1 MCIAFAVCLR
11 LPIPHGFSAL
21 PARNGFFLTPV
32 FPSLQNKDATVNCHG
47 IVPNVHDFTN
57 HHICCIISS
66 AIICCNN
73 IIIIICCITVQNLPR
88 LVFVP
93 VVNRLAN
100 KRLHAWG

>member
-47 IVPNVHDFTN
+47 IVPNVHDFT
-57 HHICCIISS
+57 
-66 AIICCNN
+66 
-73 IIIIICCITVQNLPR
+73 IIIIIILYLLHY
-88 LVFVP
+88 LVIYHT
-93 VVNRLAN
+93 L
-100 KRLHAWG
+100 